1 MNIKVG
7 ELVSLYRRISPGL
20 GIVVECSED
29 VIEDLGCRDELES
42 FRRRWL
48 ETDNWSDRVDLR
60 NDFIDSVVDS
70 EKAQVFLTYN
80 TLFWNLKDTNDANRL
95 KTQFVRVKWLQTP
108 SNYGVK
114 KIRSQIGCFP
124 ADWLKKVQ

>member
-29 VIEDLGCRDELES
+29 VI
-42 FRRRWL
+42 
-48 ETDNWSDRVDLR
+48 
-60 NDFIDSVVDS
+60 VDS

-114 KIRSQIGCFP
+114 KIRSQIGWFP

>member
-42 FRRRWL
+42 FIRRWL

-114 KIRSQIGCFP
+114 KIRSQIGWFP
-124 ADWLKKVQ
+124 AD